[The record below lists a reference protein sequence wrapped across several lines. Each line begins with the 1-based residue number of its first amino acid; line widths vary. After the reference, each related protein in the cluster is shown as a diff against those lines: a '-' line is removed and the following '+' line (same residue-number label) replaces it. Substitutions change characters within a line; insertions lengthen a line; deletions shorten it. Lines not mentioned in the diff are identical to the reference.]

1 MSTTTY
7 KSIEKRKEFRNEV
20 VIQITKKQL
29 ITFFGL
35 LVLAAFVVINYFAIT
50 TNSPL
55 LTQLIIV
62 ESIMLMIAVVKY
74 LSTKSN

>member
-62 ESIMLMIAVVKY
+62 ESIILMIAVVKY

>member
-7 KSIEKRKEFRNEV
+7 KSIEKRKEFNNEV

-35 LVLAAFVVINYFAIT
+35 LVLAAFVVINFYAIT

-55 LTQLIIV
+55 LTQLIIA
-62 ESIMLMIAVVKY
+62 ESIILLIAMVKY
-74 LSTKSN
+74 LGSKTN